1 MVPPAFLSKPNFVMK
16 ITPKKTRHAG
26 FALIVTLSLMILLT
40 VIAVGLL
47 TLSTISLRS
56 TSQGAAQ
63 AIANSNARL
72 ALMLAIGD
80 LQKHLG
86 PDQRISADASS
97 FQANSPQ
104 PSVVGVWDS
113 HGWLGGT
120 SPVPSASEKASKFRT
135 WLVSTKA
142 PTSATTF
149 SYVDTAPP
157 DFVWLSKPATTGEM
171 ANNKTTM
178 QAQKIPLT
186 VGTAKGTMAW
196 MVTDNSTKA
205 QISIAANNSDQIG
218 KNVANRTAGTAPRP
232 DVIDQSLA
240 INDPARLISM
250 KTAALAV
257 GQGDKS
263 AMEKVTGRAPSL
275 TTSSLGLL
283 TNTVF
288 GGLKTDLTPLLESGN
303 ASRIT
308 DVMGTTPYFTR
319 LDGAPYWRFLRD
331 HYQIYRTKMKW
342 AGTGMPNLRLTSID
356 MVGGSTGVYPQ
367 PTKPVLLPVI
377 AKLQIMFSMV
387 SHHAHIS
394 DRVAAFNSF
403 GVPKGNEYHATPHLV
418 YDPIITLYNPYDVA
432 LELNQLR
439 IRVSDPPVG
448 FQFQKI
454 DKAAGTS
461 PWYRSEFAN
470 GDYHGLPNF
479 QIAHEKPPT
488 TVRKTFTYLL
498 RERRPGADGNPGA
511 SIKLKPGEVRVFM
524 AWVEKNW
531 TWGMETAGGYSGRS
545 FFDHDYGRNMGNVDL
560 RTGEQRGVEAV
571 PGLDWRAGLQ
581 TDHMSYGSGRPAN
594 SKYSWEAPPLG
605 AGWLSMKLTDDVVVN
620 CKPKRFAPGTQT
632 QNPDFRVDLMAG
644 NPPVTPADSDLM
656 RTYEFRMGD
665 PAVEMMVPG
674 ATSDKIT
681 RTFNNEDILQTPS
694 DQTAGGKTP
703 FAIFTMSA
711 KTTKDDTDD
720 SKAWAFG
727 NMVTEGGIQT
737 STLIGNAAQSYDLSL
752 RPVTSFTQFPGVEYD
767 DAQQRGYFGAKATA
781 ADGVSLV
788 PMYRLPLTPAA
799 SLGDWIGSNLVT
811 SSQFPRVNYALGN
824 SFANPLIPSS
834 DISMQ
839 SPMGNA
845 RALDHSYLMNA
856 SLWDSVFFSSAT
868 NYNYTGSIISPA
880 RGKNE
885 VISDFFTGKDRMLNS
900 RLIPYVSGSDAESLA
915 NTYSG
920 KSEIEFAKSFA
931 GNALI
936 EGAFNVNSASVDAWR
951 AVLSSLRESS
961 VVGYTNKIYPV
972 GDKTAFVR
980 TGLPIA
986 GSADDTNPENTVEAD
1001 GQIRWAGFRTLTD
1014 DQIEDLAE
1022 AIVQEIRERNDED
1035 DAPALCLADF
1045 INRRPGSASSVH
1057 ALKGIL
1063 QTAIDKIGINQSFH
1077 QDYSRSISGSGLP
1090 AYRTNGLSNKDALD
1104 GPTGDGAAPML
1115 TQGDLLTGLA
1125 PIITARGDTFTIR
1138 SYGESKATNGT
1149 VLARAWCEATVQRIP
1164 DYVDATNP
1172 ADFDIGKPA
1181 DGDIMNSGLT
1191 LANKL
1196 FGRRFVVTS
1205 FRWLNSSEI

>member
-1 MVPPAFLSKPNFVMK
+1 MK
-16 ITPKKTRHAG
+16 TTQKKTRHAG

-63 AIANSNARL
+63 SIANNNARL

-86 PDQRISADASS
+86 PDQRVSAEASS
-97 FQANSPQ
+97 FSANSPQ
-104 PSVVGVWDS
+104 PNVVGVWDS
-113 HGWLGGT
+113 LGWLGGA

-135 WLVSTKA
+135 WLVSTKQA
-142 PTSATTF
+142 TGATTF
-149 SYVDTAPP
+149 GYVDNAPAE
-157 DFVWLSKPATTGEM
+157 FVWLSNPATTGEM
-171 ANNKTTM
+171 ANNKTIM

-186 VGTAKGTMAW
+186 IGTAKGTMAW
-196 MVTDNSTKA
+196 MVSDNSTKA

-218 KNVANRTAGTAPRP
+218 MNIANRTAGTAPRP
-232 DVIDQSLA
+232 DVIDDTLA
-240 INDPARLISM
+240 IDEPTRLISM
-250 KTAALAV
+250 KTAAFAV
-257 GQGDKS
+257 GRGDKS
-263 AMEKVTGRAPSL
+263 AMEKVTGRASSL

-303 ASRIT
+303 ASHIT
-308 DVMGTTPYFTR
+308 DVMGTAPYFTR
-319 LDGAPYWRFLRD
+319 LDGAPYWRFLRE
-331 HYQIYRTKMKW
+331 HYQIYRSSKMKW
-342 AGTGMPNLRLTSID
+342 AGTGMPNVRLTSTD
-356 MVGGSTGVYPQ
+356 MVGTTNGVVSQ
-367 PTKPVLLPVI
+367 PSKVVLLPVI

-403 GVPKGNEYHATPHLV
+403 GVPKGNIYHATPHLV

-439 IRVSDPPVG
+439 IRASDPPVG

-454 DKAAGTS
+454 DKAAGTK
-461 PWYRSEFAN
+461 PWYRGEFAT
-470 GDYHGLPNF
+470 GDYHGLANF
-479 QIAHEKPPT
+479 QVANERPGT
-488 TVRKTFTYLL
+488 QARKRFTFLL
-498 RERRPGADGNPGA
+498 RERKPGADGNPGA

-545 FFDHDYGRNMGNVDL
+545 FFDHDANRDMGNTDL
-560 RTGEQRGVEAV
+560 RTGEKRGVEAI

-581 TDHMSYGSGRPAN
+581 TDHMSYGGGRPAD

-632 QNPDFRVDLMAG
+632 QYPDFQVDIMAG
-644 NPPVTPADSDLM
+644 NPPVTAADQDLM
-656 RTYEFRMGD
+656 RTYQFRMGD

-681 RTFNNEDILQTPS
+681 RTFLNQDILQAPS
-694 DQTAGGKTP
+694 DQTAGGKAP

-711 KTTKDDTDD
+711 KTTRDDTDD

-727 NMVTEGGIQT
+727 NMVTEGGVQT

-752 RPVTSFTQFPGVEYD
+752 RSVGDFTEFPGVEYD
-767 DAQQRGYFGAKATA
+767 DAHQRGYFGAKATA

-799 SLGDWIGSNLVT
+799 SLGDWIGSNLIT

-839 SPMGNA
+839 SPMSGTSA

-868 NYNYTGSIISPA
+868 NYSYNGSIISPA
-880 RGKNE
+880 RGKNQ
-885 VISDFFTGKDRMLNS
+885 VISDFFTEKERMLNS
-900 RLIPYVSGSDAESLA
+900 RLIPYISEGDAESLA
-915 NTYSG
+915 STYSD
-920 KSEIEFAKSFA
+920 KSEVEFAKSFA
-931 GNALI
+931 SNALI
-936 EGAFNVNSASVDAWR
+936 QGAFNVNSVSVDAWR

-961 VVGYTNKIYPV
+961 VVGYTNKTYTV

-986 GSADDTNPENTVEAD
+986 GSADDTNPQDTVEAR
-1001 GQIRWAGFRTLTD
+1001 GQVQWAGFRTLSD
-1014 DQIEDLAE
+1014 DQIEDLSE
-1022 AIVQEIRERNDED
+1022 AIVAEIRERNDED

-1045 INRRPGSASSVH
+1045 INRRPGSPSAVH

-1063 QTAIDKIGINQSFH
+1063 QTAIDKTDINQRFH
-1077 QDYSRSISGSGLP
+1077 QDYSRSVSGGSLA
-1090 AYRTNGLSNKDALD
+1090 AYRTNGLANKDALD
-1104 GPTGDGAAPML
+1104 GWTGDGAAPML

-1149 VLARAWCEATVQRIP
+1149 LLARAWCEATVQRIP
-1164 DYVDATNP
+1164 DYVDAANP